1 LHLALARRLGELH
14 RDSGLMRNEVCEH
27 AKIAPT
33 TFEYALGGARTPS
46 VPILRRLG
54 HVYGVSATE
63 PVPIVEGSAVE

>member
-1 LHLALARRLGELH
+1 
-14 RDSGLMRNEVCEH
+14 MRNEVCEH

-63 PVPIVEGSAVE
+63 PVPILEGSAVE